1 LLGPSTVADVSER
14 ELVARIQQQLPP
26 TPPWVLVGIG
36 DDAAIVEPERN
47 RVEVLTVDAV
57 VEGVHFDRAFV
68 PPDAIGHRALAVN
81 LSDLAAMGAAPRLA
95 LLSMAL
101 PSTFPLADFDGV
113 VSGFA
118 ALAAAHRLQVVGG
131 NLTRSP
137 GPLVIDVTLVGTVK
151 RRQALTRGGARPG
164 DDLYVSGAIGAAA
177 AGLTLLRNVV
187 GHQSP
192 VVSPQSSGASL
203 SPRSTEDLRL
213 RLMSDDSRL
222 TTDDWRLMTAY
233 LTPVPRVRLGLLLG
247 RNRAAS
253 ACVDLSDGLADG
265 VRRIAE
271 ASGVGV
277 TVDASLL
284 PIDPAARA
292 LFETQHLDPVAA
304 SLEAD
309 DYELLVAVRPRA
321 RRRLAA
327 AIRHGGAP
335 LTRIGRCTEDRAITI
350 RHSGAEAI
358 DAAMPTGYTHFR
370 PFDPSRAAGSSRAR
384 STDDKLR
391 VVPSDVE
398 GR

>member
-1 LLGPSTVADVSER
+1 MLGPSTVADMSER

-26 TPPWVLVGIG
+26 KAPWVLVGIG

-47 RVEVLTVDAV
+47 RAEVLTVDAV

-101 PSTFPLADFDGV
+101 PSTLPLADFDGV
-113 VSGFA
+113 VSGFTS
-118 ALAAAHRLQVVGG
+118 LAAAHRLQVIGG

-164 DDLYVSGAIGAAA
+164 DDLYVSGTIGAAA
-177 AGLTLLRNVV
+177 AGLALLRKVV
-187 GHQSP
+187 CHQSS
-192 VVSPQSSGASL
+192 VVSPQSSVVGP
-203 SPRSTEDLRL
+203 SPRSTDDLRL
-213 RLMSDDSRL
+213 RLMTEDSGL

-233 LTPVPRVRLGLLLG
+233 LTPVPRIRLGLLLG

-277 TVDASLL
+277 TVDSSLL

-292 LFETQHLDPVAA
+292 FFETERLDPVEA

-309 DYELLVAVRPRA
+309 DYELLVTVRPRA
-321 RRRLAA
+321 RGRLAA

-350 RHSGAEAI
+350 RHSGTEATP
-358 DAAMPTGYTHFR
+358 AALPTGYTHFR
-370 PFDPSRAAGSSRAR
+370 PF
-384 STDDKLR
+384 DKLR